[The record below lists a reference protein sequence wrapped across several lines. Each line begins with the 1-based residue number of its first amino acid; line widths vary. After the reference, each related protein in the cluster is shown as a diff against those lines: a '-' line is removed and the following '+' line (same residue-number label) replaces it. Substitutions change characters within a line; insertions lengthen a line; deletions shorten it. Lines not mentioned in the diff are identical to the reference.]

1 MLSFIQQ
8 FPGALPGG
16 GTTLTA
22 ATEVPYFQ
30 TPASIQVTDDP
41 TGIVLRGMLVIT
53 AAAGT
58 TSVAIKCRRGTG
70 IAGAQV
76 GNTFTIT
83 TAASA
88 TVAVPFA
95 FLDPATAPYTAPALP
110 SPLYTIT
117 VTAAGANATAVDG
130 QLEFMEPEPLGVGV

>member
-1 MLSFIQQ
+1 MFNYVFQ

-30 TPASIQVTDDP
+30 TSANIQVAEDTI
-41 TGIVLRGMLVIT
+41 GVVIRGQITIT

-76 GNTFTIT
+76 GVTNTIT
-83 TAASA
+83 TVASSTPA
-88 TVAVPFA
+88 IPFA
-95 FLDPATAPYTAPALP
+95 FLDPAVAPYLSPAQV

-117 VTAAGANATAVDG
+117 VTAAGANGTAVDG
-130 QLEFMEPEPLGVGV
+130 QLELMVPDPYGSD